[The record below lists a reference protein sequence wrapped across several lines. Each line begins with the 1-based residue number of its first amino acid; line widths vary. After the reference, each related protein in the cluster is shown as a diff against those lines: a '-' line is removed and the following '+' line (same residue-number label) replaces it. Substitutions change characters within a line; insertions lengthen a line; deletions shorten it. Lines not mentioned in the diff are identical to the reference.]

1 MVVMGEF
8 LEAGKIVAV
17 RGIRGEVK
25 LNVFCDSPEFLAE
38 SDVLWLG
45 AQKTPYTIERSF
57 PQKGQLIVKF
67 ENVDFPTAER
77 LVGISAYIKKDDYQ
91 LEDGVFFIADL
102 IGLSVKDADS
112 GEVYGVIKEV
122 IQTGARDVY
131 VIKGERE
138 LLIPAIPDVII
149 SVDIP
154 AGEMIIR
161 PLEGLFDI

>member
-1 MVVMGEF
+1 MIVMGEF
-8 LEAGKIVAV
+8 LEAGRIVAV

-38 SDVLWLG
+38 SEVLWLG
-45 AQKTPYTIERSF
+45 AQKAPYAVERAF

-67 ENVDFPTAER
+67 KDVDFPTAER

-91 LEDGVFFIADL
+91 LEDGVYFVADL
-102 IGLSVKDADS
+102 IGLSVIDADS
-112 GEVYGVIKEV
+112 GETYGRIKDV

-131 VIKGERE
+131 IIKGDRE
-138 LLIPAIPDVII
+138 LLIPAIPEVII

-154 AGEMIIR
+154 AGRMSIR
-161 PLEGLFDI
+161 PLKGLFDI